1 MLKVLFLTNKYTY
14 QKQMS
19 LKLLKDLNFAE
30 KLNSTEAVTEAGKEC
45 LKSYRGYMYTNA
57 PSCGIVNG
65 FIQEARRFSFDTGMM
80 SILESVLKF
89 VNENKI
95 SWKLASAC
103 EAVQNNN
110 STYGYIAKLGVDQV
124 QKLLEMNES
133 EVVSYIKSGALKNV
147 QYIPEFRSVCKEVY
161 RSTVNEVRTN
171 TFAVTSPV
179 SFVKIEENNQ
189 YFKIYDKTFK
199 IDESGV
205 SVVSE
210 MHDGT
215 FDYVNSLLQSFHM
228 VGDNLVYEYK
238 ANYAADTC
246 KYTINEEEIKFEKG
260 SSINETFKTSV
271 DFKTYCDNLSHMMPM
286 NERMQFMNITSAI
299 ATVFENANN
308 IVRVEEA
315 KVISCSDGT
324 VYAIVEG
331 KNNVN
336 MTVFRS
342 SQYGTSSKNY
352 DFVIEALK
360 DAEKIS
366 NVDLKS
372 LFENRIVEDCK
383 RETPEDVKNI
393 EEELKATQEAVNEV
407 RRQKIEKLAESFKND
422 PAKIAILNNLAREL
436 SLING

>member
-1 MLKVLFLTNKYTY
+1 
-14 QKQMS
+14 
-19 LKLLKDLNFAE
+19 
-30 KLNSTEAVTEAGKEC
+30 
-45 LKSYRGYMYTNA
+45 
-57 PSCGIVNG
+57 
-65 FIQEARRFSFDTGMM
+65 
-80 SILESVLKF
+80 
-89 VNENKI
+89 
-95 SWKLASAC
+95 
-103 EAVQNNN
+103 
-110 STYGYIAKLGVDQV
+110 
-124 QKLLEMNES
+124 
-133 EVVSYIKSGALKNV
+133 
-147 QYIPEFRSVCKEVY
+147 
-161 RSTVNEVRTN
+161 
-171 TFAVTSPV
+171 
-179 SFVKIEENNQ
+179 
-189 YFKIYDKTFK
+189 
-199 IDESGV
+199 
-205 SVVSE
+205 
-210 MHDGT
+210 
-215 FDYVNSLLQSFHM
+215 
-228 VGDNLVYEYK
+228 
-238 ANYAADTC
+238 
-246 KYTINEEEIKFEKG
+246 
-260 SSINETFKTSV
+260 
-271 DFKTYCDNLSHMMPM
+271 MPM
-286 NERMQFMNITSAI
+286 NERMQFMNITGAI